1 LVCNNVG
8 EGIPAL
14 QKSQSAILKFNQN
27 LEVVAATMF
36 VFQDGWVPHG
46 WLVPVDTQLF
56 FMGGLDQ
63 RLNTSDY
70 NEAFIGE
77 LQEQNLSLSGSKL
90 MADLWTQ
97 QEQEYMILKII
108 V

>member
-1 LVCNNVG
+1 
-8 EGIPAL
+8 
-14 QKSQSAILKFNQN
+14 
-27 LEVVAATMF
+27 
-36 VFQDGWVPHG
+36 
-46 WLVPVDTQLF
+46 
-56 FMGGLDQ
+56 MGGLDQ